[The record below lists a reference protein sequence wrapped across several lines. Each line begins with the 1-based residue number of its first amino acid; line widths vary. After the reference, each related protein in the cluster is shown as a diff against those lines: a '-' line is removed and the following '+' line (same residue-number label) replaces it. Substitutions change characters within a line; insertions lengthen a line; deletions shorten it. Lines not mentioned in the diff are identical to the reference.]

1 MNRKLLMIL
10 TFYKERRV
18 ARVAGLILLTLV
30 GFLMASCGSGPN
42 LDEPPEIRYGEDTC
56 DRCLMII
63 NEARYAAAYV
73 TADGQA
79 RRFDDIGGMLA
90 YNGEM
95 AEDVAVFWVHD
106 FDTEE
111 WLKAGEA
118 YYVKSDHLT
127 PMGFG
132 IVAFTDQS
140 RAESWAG
147 QEGGMVMT
155 FADLLS
161 DEDQAAAHDQ
171 K

>member
-1 MNRKLLMIL
+1 MDKLPSMPMTLIRGQWVVRL
-10 TFYKERRV
+10 
-18 ARVAGLILLTLV
+18 AGLLLLSLV
-30 GFLMASCGSGPN
+30 GWLAVSCNSGPN

-56 DRCLMII
+56 ERCLMII

-73 TADGQA
+73 RPDGQA
-79 RRFDDIGGMLA
+79 RRFDDIGGMIA
-90 YNGEM
+90 YTREV

-111 WLKAGEA
+111 WLKADEA
-118 YYVKSDHLT
+118 YFVKSDHLT

-132 IVAFTDQS
+132 IVAFGEQG
-140 RAESWAG
+140 RAESWAN
-147 QEGGMVMT
+147 QEGGMIMS

-161 DEDQAAAHDQ
+161 GEEQTAQEH